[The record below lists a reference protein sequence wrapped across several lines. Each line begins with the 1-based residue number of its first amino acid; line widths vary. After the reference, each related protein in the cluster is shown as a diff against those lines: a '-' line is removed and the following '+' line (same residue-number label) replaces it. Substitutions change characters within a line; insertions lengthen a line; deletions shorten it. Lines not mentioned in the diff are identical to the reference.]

1 MVRLENLVLDST
13 VDVRGTLHCLEWAHA
28 ATTILPVPVDAVI
41 PLYVYSCFDLHQP
54 SAGLW

>member
-1 MVRLENLVLDST
+1 MRLENLVLDST
-13 VDVRGTLHCLEWAHA
+13 VDVRDTLHCLEWAHA
-28 ATTILPVPVDAVI
+28 ATTILPVDAAI